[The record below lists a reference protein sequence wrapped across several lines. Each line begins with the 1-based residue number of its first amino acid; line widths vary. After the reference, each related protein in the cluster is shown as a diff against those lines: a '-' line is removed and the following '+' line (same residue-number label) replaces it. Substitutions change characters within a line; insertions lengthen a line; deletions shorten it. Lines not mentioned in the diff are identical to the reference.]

1 MAVTVLVGL
10 LVGEF
15 VGVFVGVLVGVRVW
29 VQGVW
34 VKVEVIEG
42 EGVFVTTMVKV
53 RVGVLVGVLVAVDC
67 AQRKGASAARNPVVI
82 KKRVTIFF
90 KRGSL
95 I

>member
-1 MAVTVLVGL
+1 
-10 LVGEF
+10 
-15 VGVFVGVLVGVRVW
+15 
-29 VQGVW
+29 
-34 VKVEVIEG
+34 
-42 EGVFVTTMVKV
+42 
-53 RVGVLVGVLVAVDC
+53 VLVAVDC